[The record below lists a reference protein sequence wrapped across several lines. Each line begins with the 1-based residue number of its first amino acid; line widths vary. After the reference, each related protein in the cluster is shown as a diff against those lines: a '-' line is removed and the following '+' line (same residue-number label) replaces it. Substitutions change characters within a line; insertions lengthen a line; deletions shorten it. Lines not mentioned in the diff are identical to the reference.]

1 MTRSEKRLVCVGLL
15 VIAAGILYETIRVPD
30 LYPVTVPQTDPVAA
44 VSTSVSRYA
53 VNLNEASAAELA
65 GLAGITQELAQ
76 RIADDRSENG
86 RFSSVD
92 DLLRVKGI
100 GPKTLD
106 RLRPYVTTE

>member
-1 MTRSEKRLVCVGLL
+1 MLVCVGLL
-15 VIAAGILYETIRVPD
+15 VVAAGILYETICVPD
-30 LYPVTVPQTDPVAA
+30 LYPVSSAQTDPAPT

-65 GLAGITQELAQ
+65 GLAGITEELAQ

>member
-1 MTRSEKRLVCVGLL
+1 MLVCVGLL

-30 LYPVTVPQTDPVAA
+30 LYPVTVPQTDPATV
-44 VSTSVSRYA
+44 VSSAVSRYA

-65 GLAGITQELAQ
+65 GLAGITEELAQ